1 MTLFSHNME
10 EPAHCKQFHWK
21 CCTVLLW
28 DNWVWAESREGYQLS
43 RNSAVPFRALI
54 ILIISQQ
61 RVRVD
66 DEAVWSFCLSL
77 AKEKWCLLCWKKT
90 KKKLSLLVNLCECLD
105 RENWATMM
113 LLPKAH
119 ICSAAQHW
127 AGDFCPSVPRH
138 NPIFKLITMTA
149 IISAG
154 HSGGVICWAT
164 QKGKNKSYV
173 FYR

>member
-1 MTLFSHNME
+1 MLHSIIMRQLGLSWIRGRLSAEPKLSSSISSINHSDYFST
-10 EPAHCKQFHWK
+10 KSLGWRWGGVK
-21 CCTVLLW
+21 LLPLISQG
-28 DNWVWAESREGYQLS
+28 EMM
-43 RNSAVPFRALI
+43 SAVL
-54 ILIISQQ
+54 
-61 RVRVD
+61 
-66 DEAVWSFCLSL
+66 
-77 AKEKWCLLCWKKT
+77 EK

-127 AGDFCPSVPRH
+127 AVDFCPSVPRH